1 MFVFVCLLVLPS
13 HPNFS
18 LVSFNSNITA
28 WLVHQWPA
36 HSHVRPGL
44 VLLWPTLTPPLLLA
58 GLDWGTQCMNLP
70 AYCLHDPCIDSSLQ
84 ITSSNLMT
92 NFFCTGMGS
101 GHEKSLPSVDY
112 FPISWVTLSFLLLS
126 MSSNLLPPLS
136 PGGHGCLCFHESVTI
151 MLRTSPE
158 GAEYS
163 SISCSTSFLCSIWGF
178 WHRRPVLGKPQWHIF
193 LVSFSVYMLL
203 EERELKPLR

>member
-1 MFVFVCLLVLPS
+1 MLTSLSSPLTAISLHDWYTSDLPIDMCG
-13 HPNFS
+13 
-18 LVSFNSNITA
+18 LAWSFCGP
-28 WLVHQWPA
+28 HWP
-36 HSHVRPGL
+36 H
-44 VLLWPTLTPPLLLA
+44 PLLLA
-58 GLDWGTQCMNLP
+58 GVDWGTQCMNLP

-101 GHEKSLPSVDY
+101 GHEKSLPSVNY
-112 FPISWVTLSFLLLS
+112 FSISWVTLSFLLLS
-126 MSSNLLPPLS
+126 ISSNLLPPLS

-151 MLRTSPE
+151 MLQTSPE

-163 SISCSTSFLCSIWGF
+163 SIFCSTSFLCSIWGF
-178 WHRRPVLGKPQWHIF
+178 WHRLPILGKPQWHVF
-193 LVSFSVYMLL
+193 LMSFSVYML